1 MLPNVHDPTGK
12 VRRIISGAT
21 TRHGGSDRANVGP
34 RHPDGV
40 SSFGSVDKSAESDTL
55 PSWPVVGRLGPVGEV
70 EVTDFEKVRLIGTN
84 DGHEIAIR
92 LNKVIWDIHR
102 EDEMAATLVSESEP
116 VVGDSVEQYRDLLS
130 QEPLKE
136 EYQKSVTAA
145 LTKLIDVII
154 TARSG
159 RGATVRS
166 RRTHPV

>member
-1 MLPNVHDPTGK
+1 M
-12 VRRIISGAT
+12 
-21 TRHGGSDRANVGP
+21 
-34 RHPDGV
+34 
-40 SSFGSVDKSAESDTL
+40 
-55 PSWPVVGRLGPVGEV
+55 
-70 EVTDFEKVRLIGTN
+70 TDFEKVRLIGTN

-92 LNKVIWDIHR
+92 LSKEIWDIHR
-102 EDEMAATLVSESEP
+102 EDEMAATLESLSEP

-159 RGATVRS
+159 RSATVRS
-166 RRTHPV
+166 RQTHPV